1 MEAKASLLPTAGEQ
15 KTAFFAFTAAITR
28 SLCVLV
34 GDVEL
39 SGYASARLLGH
50 IDRSVKV
57 GTWHL
62 CYCPGVEVIHSS
74 ETENSYVRSVGDI
87 EPALVFT

>member
-1 MEAKASLLPTAGEQ
+1 MEARASLLPTAGEQ
-15 KTAFFAFTAAITR
+15 KTAFFAFAAAIIR

-34 GDVEL
+34 RDVEL

-50 IDRSVKV
+50 IDHGVEV
-57 GTWHL
+57 GAWHL
-62 CYCPGVEVIHSS
+62 CYCPGVEVTHSS

-87 EPALVFT
+87 KPALVFT